1 MPRAKPTYLYAI
13 ISVALVLFIV
23 GFMALTGIHARKLL
37 TLFQEKVDV
46 WLELKPDLPQEEV
59 RRLVETVRQQP
70 FVREETV
77 AFVTREQAVADMK
90 EDLGEE
96 SLLEEMPNLLRDVV
110 RFNVRSSFL
119 DNDSL
124 ALWRDELRRDSAVA
138 DLYYEATNFGNVG
151 KNIENM
157 GWISL
162 GLGILLIFAAVT
174 LIHNTIRLALYSNR
188 FLIKNQE
195 LVGASWQYI
204 SRPFLLRGLLNGLWS
219 AALAIAALIGVLAWM
234 QRLLPDLRELEDIN
248 AILAVFVLLV
258 VLGVVIS
265 GLSTY
270 VVVNKFLRM
279 RVDDLY

>member
-1 MPRAKPTYLYAI
+1 
-13 ISVALVLFIV
+13 
-23 GFMALTGIHARKLL
+23 
-37 TLFQEKVDV
+37 
-46 WLELKPDLPQEEV
+46 
-59 RRLVETVRQQP
+59 
-70 FVREETV
+70 
-77 AFVTREQAVADMK
+77 VADMK